1 MDSADGSR
9 AWKFK
14 IIRVIQLQIQEA
26 FDVQL
31 EIREGDVGNINAF
44 VLAGRA
50 VFGNDA
56 DGSACFRDDDVG
68 ECAIA
73 HNAVADANA

>member
-9 AWKFK
+9 AWKFE
-14 IIRVIQLQIQEA
+14 IVRVIQLQIQEA

-31 EIREGDVGNINAF
+31 EICEGDIRNINAF
-44 VLAGRA
+44 VLAGCA
-50 VFGNDA
+50 VFRNDT
-56 DGSACFRDDDVG
+56 DGCARFRDDDIG

-73 HNAVADANA
+73 HNAVADADA